1 MNAKQVLSAAFA
13 LSLCVACSGKDS
25 PEPRTPAMETE
36 TVEVNHV
43 KQPEL
48 PEIFKEKSFTT
59 AKKRC
64 ATSSDEAKC
73 ICEFLNPP
81 GRLTYSLRGKTFK
94 CYRGVLLG
102 E

>member
-1 MNAKQVLSAAFA
+1 MNAKLVLSMAFV
-13 LSLCVACSGKDS
+13 LSLCVACSERDSGKPDVS
-25 PEPRTPAMETE
+25 TVE
-36 TVEVNHV
+36 TVGVNHV

-59 AKKRC
+59 AKKKC

-81 GRLTYSLRGKTFK
+81 GRLTYSLDGKTFK